1 MKKDSIIMRMSD
13 GKKIVVHRWMP
24 DKKTPVIGLIQ
35 LSHGMIEYAMRYDAF
50 GEELAE
56 KGFVLYAHDHRG
68 HGETAETQDELGY
81 LADVDGFQRVVLDLR
96 EVLNRLKADYPGYK
110 TFLFSHSF
118 GSFVAQSFIE
128 QFSCD
133 IDGCILAGTAGPR
146 KALIK
151 TAKILS
157 SFLML
162 FGGKKHR
169 SHFMANLSFSGYNSH
184 FDKSEGE
191 KAWLSRDLEY
201 IAHDTDNIYCN
212 FTPTL
217 SFFSDMMTGLNR
229 IHKLKNIRTI
239 RKTLPILFLTGTE
252 DPVGSYTKTVNKLAA
267 VYKKTGLTEITIKT
281 YEGARH
287 ELLNEINKVE
297 VISDIFEWLNA
308 QLERNKRLS
317 NADESNSENNHIKL
331 AQIKELLKD

>member
-50 GEELAE
+50 GEQLAE

-68 HGETAETQDELGY
+68 HGETAETADELGY

-96 EVLNRLKADYPGYK
+96 EVLNRLKADYPGHK
-110 TFLFSHSF
+110 AFIFAHSF

-128 QFSCD
+128 QFPCD

-146 KALIK
+146 KALIT
-151 TAKILS
+151 TARIVCR
-157 SFLML
+157 FLML
-162 FGGKKHR
+162 FGGKKRR
-169 SHFMANLSFSGYNSH
+169 SKFMAGLSFSGYNSR
-184 FDKSEGE
+184 FDKSEGSR
-191 KAWLSRDLEY
+191 AWLSRDLEY
-201 IAHDTDNIYCN
+201 IAKDTNNVYCT

-217 SFFSDMMTGLNR
+217 AFYSDMLTGLNR
-229 IHKLKNIRTI
+229 IHKQKNIRMI
-239 RKTLPILFLTGTE
+239 PKALPVLFLTGTD
-252 DPVGSYTKTVNKLAA
+252 DPVGSYTNTVRKLADI
-267 VYKKTGLTEITIKT
+267 YKKNGMTEVSFKT

-287 ELLNEINKVE
+287 ELLNETNKVE
-297 VISDIFEWLNA
+297 VIADIFEWLNA
-308 QLERNKRLS
+308 QLERNKRTKEEPENEHIELS
-317 NADESNSENNHIKL
+317 GL
-331 AQIKELLKD
+331 KELLED

>member
-13 GKKIVVHRWMP
+13 GKRIVVHRWMP

-50 GEELAE
+50 GEQLAE

-68 HGETAETQDELGY
+68 HGETAETEDELGY
-81 LADVDGFQRVVLDLR
+81 LADVDGFQRVVLDLL

-110 TFLFSHSF
+110 TFLFPHSF

-128 QFSCD
+128 QFPCD

-151 TAKILS
+151 TAKVLCRL
-157 SFLML
+157 LML
-162 FGGKKHR
+162 FGGKKRR
-169 SHFMANLSFSGYNSH
+169 SKFMAGLSFSGYTSH
-184 FDKSEGE
+184 FDKSEGSR
-191 KAWLSRDLEY
+191 AWLSRDLDC
-201 IAHDTDNIYCN
+201 IAQTSNNVYCT

-217 SFFSDMMTGLNR
+217 AFYSDMLTGLNR
-229 IHKLKNIRTI
+229 IHKQKNIRMI
-239 RKTLPILFLTGTE
+239 PKTLPVLMIAGTE
-252 DPVGSYTKTVNKLAA
+252 DPVGSYTKTVKKLADI
-267 VYKKTGLTEITIKT
+267 YKKTGMTEVTLKL

-287 ELLNEINKVE
+287 ELLNETNRVE
-297 VISDIFEWLNA
+297 VISDVFAWLNS
-308 QLERNKRLS
+308 QLERNKRTG
-317 NADESNSENNHIKL
+317 NAAETALESDEAKFAAL
-331 AQIKELLKD
+331 KELLQD